1 VIAVWI
7 VRALVIAGSAWGG
20 AATASAFAWPQ
31 GAGMLAGALLGAGAV
46 GLEIAAARVAAAGLA
61 WAAMGGVAGLLGGVA
76 AGGALAAAWPPAGA
90 ALRVVLA
97 LWGAYLGA
105 AVGWRWR
112 GDPSARVTRAT
123 PPRPA
128 SGDDTSPPKI
138 VDTSVIIDGRIVDV
152 CEAGFVE
159 GTLVVPRFVLTELQH
174 VADAPDPVK
183 RNRGRR
189 GFEVLERLQRCSRVR
204 VEISEEDFP
213 AVREVDLKLIEL
225 ARARGGRVLTTDY
238 NLNRVAEV
246 SGLIV
251 LNVND
256 LANAMKPAV
265 LAGEVMQVQ
274 VLREGKES
282 GQGVAF
288 LDDGTMVI
296 VDQGRKHLGH
306 TLEVTVTSVLQTSAG
321 RMIFTRPRTES
332 PVPGPRDG

>member
-1 VIAVWI
+1 MIPVWI
-7 VRALVIAGSAWGG
+7 VRVLVIAGSAWGVT
-20 AATASAFAWPQ
+20 AAASALAWPPL
-31 GAGMLAGALLGAGAV
+31 AGTLAGAVLGAGVVA
-46 GLEIAAARVAAAGLA
+46 LEIAAARVAAAGLA
-61 WAAMGGVAGLLGGVA
+61 WAAMGGLAGLLGGVA
-76 AGGALAAAWPPAGA
+76 AGGALAAAWPPSGA
-90 ALRVVLA
+90 ALRVVMA

-112 GDPSARVTRAT
+112 GDLSTRAT
-123 PPRPA
+123 PEREER
-128 SGDDTSPPKI
+128 GDDASPPKI
-138 VDTSVIIDGRIVDV
+138 VDTSVIIDGRIVDI

-159 GTLVVPRFVLTELQH
+159 GTLVVPRFVLSELQH
-174 VADAPDPVK
+174 VADAADPLK
-183 RNRGRR
+183 RNRGKR
-189 GFEVLERLQRCSRVR
+189 GFEVLQRLQRCSRVR

-238 NLNRVAEV
+238 NLNRVAEL
-246 SGLIV
+246 SGLTV

-288 LDDGTMVI
+288 LDDGTMVV
-296 VDQGRKHLGH
+296 VDQGRKHLGQ

>member
-1 VIAVWI
+1 VIAIWI
-7 VRALVIAGSAWGG
+7 VRALVIAGSAWAG
-20 AATASAFAWPQ
+20 AAAASALAWAPAA
-31 GAGMLAGALLGAGAV
+31 GALAGAVLGAAAV
-46 GLEIAAARVAAAGLA
+46 ALEIAAARVAAAGLA

-76 AGGALAAAWPPAGA
+76 AGGAVAAAWPPAA
-90 ALRVVLA
+90 PALRVVMA

-105 AVGWRWR
+105 AIGWRWR
-112 GDPSARVTRAT
+112 GDVTAGATGATAERHAR
-123 PPRPA
+123 
-128 SGDDTSPPKI
+128 GDDASPPKI

-174 VADAPDPVK
+174 VADAPDPLK
-183 RNRGRR
+183 RNRGKR
-189 GFEVLERLQRCSRVR
+189 GFEVLQRLQRCSRVR

-213 AVREVDLKLIEL
+213 ALREVDLKLIEL
-225 ARARGGRVLTTDY
+225 ARARGGRMLTTDY
-238 NLNRVAEV
+238 NLNRVAEL
-246 SGLIV
+246 SGLTV

-288 LDDGTMVI
+288 LEDGTMVV
-296 VDQGRKHLGH
+296 VDQGRKHLGQ

-321 RMIFTRPRTES
+321 RMIFTRPRES